1 MSPQSDIGSGSTI
14 DDLLNAILRRL
25 DSMEEKLQPLGCHLA
40 GVGGDGDGAL
50 HVDNGSGARGVGNGD
65 ILTIDEGDDVLQ
77 RHIARGWRQ
86 QCVEWR

>member
-1 MSPQSDIGSGSTI
+1 
-14 DDLLNAILRRL
+14 
-25 DSMEEKLQPLGCHLA
+25 
-40 GVGGDGDGAL
+40 
-50 HVDNGSGARGVGNGD
+50 VDNGSGARGVGNGD